1 MPGVDPDDIEEITAQ
16 VGAIYREGELA
27 LYRQVSRHLDRY
39 PGASTARA
47 GEARLE
53 SVGALS
59 DSVRAIQQRLR
70 VDGSRALREGLA
82 RAWQLGSRSAL
93 VDIPAAWWPRSPL
106 GSRAAAARA
115 QVPQSG
121 AIEALAASL
130 VRDVG
135 AVVANVL
142 RQALDAY
149 RSAVAGGAARMLAG
163 GQSRR
168 EATQAAWAALVDR
181 GVFGFTDRSGRRWR
195 LSSYTEMAMR
205 TASARAAVT
214 GQDDRLATL
223 DIDLV
228 WISDHAQECELC
240 RPWEGR
246 ILHRV
251 SGPSGPLRV
260 EHALEDDVWLTVDV
274 AGSVPEARARGLWH
288 PNCRHSMSAYLPG
301 VTRVPEGKPD
311 PKGYEARMRQRAI
324 ERNIRKWKEK
334 QAASFTDEA
343 KQRTSRK
350 VRAWQAEMR
359 KHLAVNPGLK
369 RLSYREQIGGGN
381 TRRNVDRAGQG
392 WDPATPLEPNTA
404 TTLDGETVVA
414 PRSSANPEQQAAADQ
429 AWGITPGQAEL
440 GQLDRDELRALS
452 DEDLEARVADRIREG
467 DYESARLVQL
477 RDEMDRRDRN
487 ARQREE
493 RRRARE
499 EREAAQHARL
509 DELLT
514 AGVPFEEAMA
524 EVLGTSPE
532 AVRRQ
537 EFTRQQRAGESDR
550 RSFTQLAREQYR
562 LHIERVYVAAE
573 TELRG
578 VMLNAEGEAAGIDPM
593 SLFSGPRSR
602 AERYASEE
610 LRAWWDAHGRT
621 TFQEFVDGIEQG
633 RQTGDPGRDYNR

>member
-1 MPGVDPDDIEEITAQ
+1 MPGVNPDDIEEITAA

-47 GEARLE
+47 GEQRLE
-53 SVGALS
+53 AVGALR
-59 DSVRAIQQRLR
+59 DSVTEIQRRLI

-82 RAWQLGSRSAL
+82 RAWQLGSRAAL
-93 VDIPAAWWPRSPL
+93 VDIPAAWWP
-106 GSRAAAARA
+106 GSGLSRRVEAARRL
-115 QVPQSG
+115 VPQQG
-121 AIEALAASL
+121 AIEALASAL

-135 AVVANVL
+135 AVAVNVL
-142 RQALDAY
+142 RQGLDAY
-149 RSAVAGGAARMLAG
+149 RSAVAGGTARMLAG
-163 GQSRR
+163 GQTRR

-195 LSSYTEMAMR
+195 LSSYAEMAMR

-214 GQDDRLATL
+214 GQSDRLATL

-228 WISDHAQECELC
+228 YISDHVQECELC

-251 SGPSGPLRV
+251 DGPAGPLRV

-288 PNCRHSMSAYLPG
+288 PNCAHSMSGYLPG
-301 VTRVPEGKPD
+301 VTRVPKGRPD

-324 ERNIRKWKEK
+324 ERHIRKWKERE
-334 QAASFTDEA
+334 AGSFTDEA
-343 KQRTSRK
+343 KKASRRK
-350 VRAWQAEMR
+350 VAAWQAEMR
-359 KHLAVNPGLK
+359 KHLTANPGLK

-392 WDPATPLEPNTA
+392 WDPATPLEPNVA

-414 PRSSANPEQQAAADQ
+414 PRSSATPGADQ
-429 AWGITPGQAEL
+429 APTVPAAVPGQAEL
-440 GQLDRDELRALS
+440 GMLDRAELRALS
-452 DEDLEARVADRIREG
+452 EEDLEARVMERIQEG
-467 DYESARLVQL
+467 DYESARLAQL

-499 EREAAQHARL
+499 EREAEQHRRL
-509 DELLT
+509 DELLRQ
-514 AGVPFEEAMA
+514 GVPFEEAMA

-532 AVRRQ
+532 AVRRR

-550 RSFTQLAREQYR
+550 RSFTQLAREAYR
-562 LHIERVYVAAE
+562 LFIERTYVQAE

-578 VMLNAEGEAAGIDPM
+578 VMLTPEGERAGVDPM
-593 SLFSGPRSR
+593 SLFSGPRAR

-610 LRAWWDAHGRT
+610 LRAWWDEHGRL
-621 TFQEFVDGIEQG
+621 TFADYVAMIEQG
-633 RQTGDPGRDYNR
+633 RDTSGPGRDYNR